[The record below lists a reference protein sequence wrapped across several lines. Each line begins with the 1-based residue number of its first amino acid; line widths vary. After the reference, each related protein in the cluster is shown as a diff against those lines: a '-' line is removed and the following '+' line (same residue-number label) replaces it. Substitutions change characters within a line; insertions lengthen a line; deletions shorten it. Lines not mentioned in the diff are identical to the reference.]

1 MRSSMDR
8 RACAVTGSP
17 PDRSIFENEVGVEK
31 DEEEADMIKTSA
43 RCCSALN
50 QHRKL

>member
-1 MRSSMDR
+1 MDR
-8 RACAVTGSP
+8 RACAVTGSESP
-17 PDRSIFENEVGVEK
+17 TPSDRSIFEHEVGVEK

-50 QHRKL
+50 QRRKL

>member
-1 MRSSMDR
+1 MDR
-8 RACAVTGSP
+8 RACAVTGSESP
-17 PDRSIFENEVGVEK
+17 TPSDRSIFENEVGVEK